1 MPCNSKVYHATVAS
15 CTIVVV
21 VVFVA
26 TAATVGAV
34 HTVVVQLLRHGRV
47 AASPER

>member
-21 VVFVA
+21 VA
-26 TAATVGAV
+26 AAATVV
-34 HTVVVQLLRHGRV
+34 VIHIVVVKLLRPGRV

>member
-15 CTIVVV
+15 CTIVAAAAAAVV
-21 VVFVA
+21 V
-26 TAATVGAV
+26 V
-34 HTVVVQLLRHGRV
+34 HTVVVKLLRHGRI